1 MPISQ
6 TNKIYPCPFSKAYGI
21 PIEQAWSLLKIFF
34 IYRFI
39 ISSLFVI
46 LFYGNFEPSLLK
58 TSDAWLSFYASHS
71 YLVFTVL
78 TGICAYKQLPDY
90 TTQAQT
96 ILFSD
101 IIFITLLMHASNGG
115 INSGIGILLGISI
128 ASGGL
133 LIGGHCALLFAALAT
148 LAIITEQIF
157 VVQSKTPSTASFAY
171 AGMLGISFFTIAY
184 LSYVL
189 AKRTEQSEILAS
201 QRQQTIS
208 DLEELNQYII
218 QHLQS
223 GIIISNSQQQIKI
236 CNEATLKIC
245 NSSEDTSELHHLLQL
260 SPQLAE
266 SFQLWVNNKNQNFA
280 IIRLFNQSE
289 IHVRFSL
296 IQTRLETFHMIILE
310 DIALYNQRLQQSKL
324 ASLGCL
330 TASIAHEIRNPL
342 GAISHAGQLLSEAP
356 ELTPQDQRLTEII
369 QSHCQRVNTIIE
381 DVLQLSRREP
391 SNKKK
396 IELDEWIFMYLESY
410 IQTSDCDPNVFGIS
424 VKDEKLSIQMDPGHL
439 KQILDNLCSN
449 ALKYGNI
456 SSEKIILEISL
467 AENSPCIRVLDN
479 APEIDAETTSHLFEP
494 FFTTSP
500 TGTGLGLYISNELAE
515 LNQAKLSY
523 ENSNENYKS
532 CFKLILPNADTSII
546 EI

>member
-1 MPISQ
+1 MSSNLI
-6 TNKIYPCPFSKAYGI
+6 NKIYPCPFSKGYGI
-21 PIEQAWSLLKIFF
+21 PIDQAWSLLKIFF

-46 LFYGNFEPSLLK
+46 LFYGNFDLDLLK
-58 TSDAWLSFYASHS
+58 GHDARISFYTSHA
-71 YLVFTVL
+71 YLIL
-78 TGICAYKQLPDY
+78 TALSGICAYRQIPRY
-90 TTQAQT
+90 TTQTQL

-101 IIFITLLMHASNGG
+101 IIFITLLMHSTSGG
-115 INSGIGILLGISI
+115 INSGIGILLAISI

-133 LIGGHCALLFAALAT
+133 LIGGYCALLFAALAT
-148 LAIITEQIF
+148 LAIITEQ
-157 VVQSKTPSTASFAY
+157 VHVSQSHPSDTTSFAY

-184 LSYVL
+184 LSHVL
-189 AKRTEQSEILAS
+189 AKRTEQSDILAS
-201 QRQQTIS
+201 QQQQTILN
-208 DLEELNQYII
+208 LEELNQYII

-223 GIIISNSQQQIKI
+223 GIIISNSEQHIKM

-245 NSSEDTSELHHLLQL
+245 KSTENTSQLHHLLQL
-260 SPQLAE
+260 SPRLAE
-266 SFQLWVNNKNQNFA
+266 SFQLWLDNKNQNFA
-280 IIRLFNQSE
+280 IIRLPNQSE

-296 IQTRLETFHMIILE
+296 VQTRLETLHMIILE

-356 ELTPQDQRLTEII
+356 ELSTQDQRLTEII
-369 QSHCQRVNTIIE
+369 QSHCHRVNKIIE

-391 SNKKK
+391 SNKEK
-396 IELDEWIFMYLESY
+396 IELSPWIDSYLKSY
-410 IQTSDCDPNVFGIS
+410 LQTSDCNPNAFKIS
-424 VKDEKLSIQMDPGHL
+424 IKNEGLWTQMDQGHL

-449 ALKYGNI
+449 ALKYGDT
-456 SSEKIILEISL
+456 STDKIMIEISL
-467 AENSPCIRVLDN
+467 SENAPCIRILDN
-479 APEIDAETTSHLFEP
+479 GVGIDAETSSHLFEP

-500 TGTGLGLYISNELAE
+500 TGTGLGLYISKELAE
-515 LNQAKLSY
+515 LNQANLTY
-523 ENSNENYKS
+523 EKSSENYKS
-532 CFKLILPNADTSII
+532 CFKLNLPDKDSSMI

>member
-1 MPISQ
+1 MPLIQ
-6 TNKIYPCPFSKAYGI
+6 ANKIYPCPFSKGYGI
-21 PIEQAWSLLKIFF
+21 PVEQAWSLLKIFF

-46 LFYGNFEPSLLK
+46 LFYGNFEPSRLN
-58 TSDAWLSFYASHS
+58 THDAWLSFYTSHS
-71 YLVFTVL
+71 YLAFTTL
-78 TGICAYKQLPDY
+78 TGICAYKRLPRY
-90 TTQAQT
+90 TTQTQI

-101 IIFITLLMHASNGG
+101 IIFITLLMHATSGG
-115 INSGIGILLGISI
+115 INSGIGILLAISI

-133 LIGGHCALLFAALAT
+133 LIGGYCALLFAALASI
-148 LAIITEQIF
+148 AIMTEQIH
-157 VVQSKTPSTASFAY
+157 VVQTHAASNASFAY

-189 AKRTEQSEILAS
+189 AKRTEQSDILAT
-201 QRQQTIS
+201 QQQQTILN
-208 DLEELNQYII
+208 LEELNQYII

-223 GIIISNSQQQIKI
+223 GIIISNSDQQIKM
-236 CNEATLKIC
+236 CNEATLNIC
-245 NSSEDTSELHHLLQL
+245 KSTENASQIYHLLQL
-260 SPQLAE
+260 SPRLAE
-266 SFQLWVNNKNQNFA
+266 SFQQWLDDTSQNFA
-280 IIRLFNQSE
+280 IIRLPNQSE

-296 IQTRLETFHMIILE
+296 VKTRIETFHMIILE

-356 ELTPQDQRLTEII
+356 ELTSQDQRLTEII
-369 QSHCQRVNTIIE
+369 QSHCLRVNKIIE

-391 SNKKK
+391 SNKEK
-396 IELDEWIFMYLESY
+396 IELVPWINSYLKSY
-410 IQTSDCDPNVFGIS
+410 IQTTDCNPDVFKIS
-424 VKDEKLSIQMDPGHL
+424 IKNKDLWIQMDQGHL

-449 ALKYGNI
+449 ALKYGDI
-456 SSEKIILEISL
+456 TTEKIIIEISWSVD
-467 AENSPCIRVLDN
+467 APCIRILDH
-479 APEIDAETTSHLFEP
+479 AVGIDAETSNHLFEP
-494 FFTTSP
+494 FFTTSA
-500 TGTGLGLYISNELAE
+500 TGTGLGLYISKELAE

-523 ENSNENYKS
+523 EKSNENYKS
-532 CFKLILPNADTSII
+532 CFKLNLPNADTSII